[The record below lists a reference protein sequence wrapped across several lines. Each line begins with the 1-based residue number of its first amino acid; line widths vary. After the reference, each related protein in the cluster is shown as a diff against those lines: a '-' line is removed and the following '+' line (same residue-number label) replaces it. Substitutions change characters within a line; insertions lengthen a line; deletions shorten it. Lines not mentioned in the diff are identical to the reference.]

1 MNKSDK
7 TFFNNPNALF
17 VNDLDTFLTIP
28 NAIRFEGIYKE
39 KGSRFLAFA
48 FYVENEND
56 VKQHLEAL
64 RKEYYD
70 ARHFCYAYIL
80 GKDKMLSRANDDGE
94 PNGTAGLPI
103 LNQIK
108 SKNLTNILVV
118 VVRYFG
124 GIKLGVSGLV
134 TAYKIATQEVLNN
147 ATIIEKIVYQQI
159 SIEFNYLQMN
169 EIMKII
175 KDFNLELKSQNFD
188 NQCVIEL
195 SVRKNLLEIVKEKF
209 GKVENIDF
217 L

>member
-1 MNKSDK
+1 MS
-7 TFFNNPNALF
+7 
-17 VNDLDTFLTIP
+17 VDTFLSISENTV
-28 NAIRFEGIYKE
+28 FEGSYKE

-48 FYVENEND
+48 YYVENED
-56 VKQHLEAL
+56 EIKKHLETL

-80 GKDKMLSRANDDGE
+80 GKEKTQFRANDDGE

-124 GIKLGVSGLV
+124 GTKLGASGLV
-134 TAYKIATQEVLNN
+134 SAYKIATQEALNH
-147 ATIIEKIVYQQI
+147 ATIIEKIVQQHI
-159 SIEFNYLQMN
+159 SIQFEYLQMN
-169 EIMKII
+169 EVMKVI

-195 SVRKNLLEIVKEKF
+195 FVREGLVEIVKEKF
-209 GKVENIDF
+209 GKIQNMVMLKDV
-217 L
+217 